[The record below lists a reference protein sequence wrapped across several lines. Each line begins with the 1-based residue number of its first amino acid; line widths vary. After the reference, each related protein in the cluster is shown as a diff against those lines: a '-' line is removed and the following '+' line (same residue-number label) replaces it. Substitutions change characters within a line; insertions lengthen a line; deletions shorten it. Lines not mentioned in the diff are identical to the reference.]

1 MLKGF
6 VSGEE
11 KDIVRIPMKGKNLLD
26 IKDGTQTI
34 ANVVWTA
41 YHGTITGQGTT
52 TAAAA
57 SDAVIVYD
65 GTFTRSGNYINYCKI
80 QASKSIKPPAGTY
93 TFSANA
99 DPSSNDV
106 VALIVGDNDTYYANF
121 TARKIAVGET
131 FSVNGNEYVMLVVSS
146 STSKSQYNFADI
158 MLNAGSTALPYE
170 PYGYQEGWEVRDN
183 QDRILWGREDELQTA
198 TGTLPFKGYSLPL
211 KVKSLLGNAVQN
223 GGTTT
228 VPQKSV
234 TVAGIES
241 GTDYAMFLKSDFPD
255 VALGDEVNI
264 IVGGTT
270 HSLAVK
276 KLDVQYV
283 YVENE
288 AV

>member
-11 KDIVRIPMKGKNLLD
+11 KDIKRIAMGTRNLFPLD
-26 IKDGTQTI
+26 ATKLHVGRIEDDGTI
-34 ANVVWTA
+34 D
-41 YHGTITGQGTT
+41 YEIGTITVGTN
-52 TAAAA
+52 
-57 SDAVIVYD
+57 SV
-65 GTFTRSGNYINYCKI
+65 
-80 QASKSIKPPAGTY
+80 TY
-93 TFSANA
+93 KANA
-99 DPSSNDV
+99 IWRGFYTDYIRANENEKLTFSSND
-106 VALIVGDNDTYYANF
+106 
-121 TARKIAVGET
+121 
-131 FSVNGNEYVMLVVSS
+131 S
-146 STSKSQYNFADI
+146 STIAWAYSCYDKNDNFLGKVRAQGTASI
-158 MLNAGSTALPYE
+158 RTFTTLAGTKKVRISATSPVTEYTITNLMLNAGDTALPYE

-183 QDRILWGREDELQTA
+183 QDRLIWGREDELQTA
-198 TGTLPFKGYSLPL
+198 TGTLPFKGYGLPL